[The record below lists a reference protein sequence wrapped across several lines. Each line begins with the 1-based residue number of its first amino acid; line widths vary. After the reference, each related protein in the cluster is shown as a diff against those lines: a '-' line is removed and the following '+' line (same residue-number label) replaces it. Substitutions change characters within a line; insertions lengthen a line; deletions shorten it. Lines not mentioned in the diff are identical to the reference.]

1 MDFIKA
7 QSKAISEQLRTM
19 SVSQQVAVG
28 LLVVVL
34 LGGVFQMMRWAA
46 VPEWTILLDQP
57 FTPEQVRQAQA
68 ELAVVGVKTRVDQDR
83 IMIRGNDDDRQ
94 RWQAFLAQRG
104 ALPRD
109 TSLGYISLIKDASI
123 FVSDQEQRW
132 RQSRGLETEI
142 SAVLRRFQGIR
153 DANAFIDKPQ
163 KRGLGRVKAGA
174 RASVHVT
181 LDPGDTLDR
190 KRIAAI
196 ANFVAG
202 AVEGLDVADVR
213 ITDGSQYY
221 RPPDPANSMGNDL
234 LERQRAQ
241 EDHYTRMIYDQLE
254 YIEGLVVNVRA
265 KLRDTEEHIEKKE
278 LGPPTVLKE
287 SEKSEETSSAAVA
300 TGPGVRPNRG
310 SAITAPGPGATSTK
324 NESTTDLSGERNL
337 TRISTVKPAGF
348 VERLT
353 ASVSVPRSYLERVY
367 RQQQAL
373 DPDQAVPADQVDALA
388 AVELPK
394 IRNTV
399 KTLLQATSDDQ
410 VVVTLYYNM
419 VPFAQAGS
427 PVGSSEFIT
436 MAKDYGPRAGL
447 AFLAMASLFFVMR
460 IAKKAQGSVIAAKSA
475 ALAGAGES
483 SLGDQSEIF
492 PLGGGPITVGE
503 AEEMHSAIIGQ
514 EVDEGL
520 VRSQQIVDQ
529 ISQLVKEDADS
540 AAGIVQNWLKDGS

>member
-1 MDFIKA
+1 MAFIKE
-7 QSKAISEQLRTM
+7 QSKAITEQLRTM
-19 SVSQQVAVG
+19 SVSQQIAVG
-28 LLVVVL
+28 LLIVVL
-34 LGGVFQMMRWAA
+34 LGGVYQMMRWAA
-46 VPEWTILLDQP
+46 VPEWTTLLDQP
-57 FTPEQVRQAQA
+57 FTAEQIRQAQA
-68 ELAVVGVKTRVDQDR
+68 ELAVVGVKTKVDQDR

-109 TSLGYISLIKDASI
+109 TSLGYAALIKDASV

-132 RQSRGLETEI
+132 RQNRGLETEI

-153 DANAFIDKPQ
+153 DANAFVDKPQ
-163 KRGLGRVKAGA
+163 KRGLGRVKSGA

-181 LDPGDTLDR
+181 LDSGDTLDR

-221 RPPDPANSMGNDL
+221 RPPDPENTLGNDL

-241 EDHYTRMIYDQLE
+241 EDHYTGMIYDQLE
-254 YIEGLVVNVRA
+254 YIKGLVVNVRA
-265 KLRDTEEHIEKKE
+265 KLRDNDEHMEKKE
-278 LGPPTVLKE
+278 LGPPVVLKE
-287 SEKSEETSSAAVA
+287 SETTEETTSAAVA
-300 TGPGVRPNRG
+300 TGPGVQPNRG
-310 SAITAPGPGATSTK
+310 SAITAQGPGTGSTRS
-324 NESTTDLSGERNL
+324 ESSTDLSGERSQ
-337 TRISTVKPAGF
+337 THTSTVKPAGL

-353 ASVSVPRSYLERVY
+353 ASVSVPRSYLEQVY
-367 RQQQAL
+367 RQQQAI
-373 DPDQAVPADQVDALA
+373 DPDQPIPADQVDALA
-388 AVELPK
+388 EVELPK

-399 KTLLQATSDDQ
+399 KTLLQAKGDDQ
-410 VVVTLYYNM
+410 VVVALYYD
-419 VPFAQAGS
+419 VAPPVQAGS
-427 PVGSSEFIT
+427 PVGSSEFI
-436 MAKDYGPRAGL
+436 MLAKDYGPRAGL
-447 AFLAMASLFFVMR
+447 ALLAMISLFFVLR

-475 ALAGAGES
+475 ALAGAGQRNFA
-483 SLGDQSEIF
+483 GAPEIF
-492 PLGGGPITVGE
+492 PLGGGPVTVGE

-520 VRSQQIVDQ
+520 VRSRQIVDQ

-540 AAGIVQNWLKDGS
+540 AASIVQNWLKDES

>member
-1 MDFIKA
+1 MAFIKE
-7 QSKAISEQLRTM
+7 QSKAITEQLRTM
-19 SVSQQVAVG
+19 SVSQQIAVG
-28 LLVVVL
+28 LLIVVL
-34 LGGVFQMMRWAA
+34 LGGVYQMMRWAA
-46 VPEWTILLDQP
+46 VPEWTTLLDQP
-57 FTPEQVRQAQA
+57 FTAEQIRQAQA
-68 ELAVVGVKTRVDQDR
+68 ELAVVGVKTKVDQDR

-109 TSLGYISLIKDASI
+109 TSLGYAALIKDASV

-132 RQSRGLETEI
+132 RQNRGLETEI

-153 DANAFIDKPQ
+153 DANAFVDKPR
-163 KRGLGRVKAGA
+163 KRGLGRVKSGA

-181 LDPGDTLDR
+181 LDSGDTLDR

-221 RPPDPANSMGNDL
+221 RPPDPENTLGNDL

-241 EDHYTRMIYDQLE
+241 EDHYTGMIYDQLE
-254 YIEGLVVNVRA
+254 YIKGLVVNVRA
-265 KLRDTEEHIEKKE
+265 KLRDNDEHMEKKE
-278 LGPPTVLKE
+278 LGPPVVLKE
-287 SEKSEETSSAAVA
+287 SETTEETTSAAVA
-300 TGPGVRPNRG
+300 TGPGVQPNRG
-310 SAITAPGPGATSTK
+310 SAITAQGPGTGSTRS
-324 NESTTDLSGERNL
+324 ESSTDLSGERSQ
-337 TRISTVKPAGF
+337 TRTSTVKPAGL

-353 ASVSVPRSYLERVY
+353 ASVSVPRSYLEQVY
-367 RQQQAL
+367 RQQQAI
-373 DPDQAVPADQVDALA
+373 DPDQPVPADQVDALA
-388 AVELPK
+388 EVELPK

-399 KTLLQATSDDQ
+399 KTLLQAKGDDQ
-410 VVVTLYYNM
+410 VVVALYYD
-419 VPFAQAGS
+419 VAPPVQAGS
-427 PVGSSEFIT
+427 PVGSSEFI
-436 MAKDYGPRAGL
+436 MLAKDYGPRAGL
-447 AFLAMASLFFVMR
+447 ALLAMISLFFVLR

-475 ALAGAGES
+475 ALAGAGQRS
-483 SLGDQSEIF
+483 FAGAPEIF
-492 PLGGGPITVGE
+492 PLGGGPVTVGE

-520 VRSQQIVDQ
+520 VRSRQIVDQ

-540 AAGIVQNWLKDGS
+540 AASIVQNWLKDES